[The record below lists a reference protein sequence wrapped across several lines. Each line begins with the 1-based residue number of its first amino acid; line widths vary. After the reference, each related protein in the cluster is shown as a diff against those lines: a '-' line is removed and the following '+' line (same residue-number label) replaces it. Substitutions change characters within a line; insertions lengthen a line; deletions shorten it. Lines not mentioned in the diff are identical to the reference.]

1 MLQLSFVNYKKGS
14 YILVEGN
21 TDNSRF
27 YIIKSGRAQVF
38 TETGILD
45 QKPIIYGPG
54 DFLGV
59 IPCMSGHSQ
68 IESAVALTD
77 VVLISVRKDQYP
89 ELIVKNTPVA
99 LKIIK
104 TFANRT
110 RTLNEIL
117 MKQSSNASSSDTLT
131 QLYNVAQFYD
141 QTGKLNLATYCYYQ
155 YIKYCPTGEYI
166 ESARKRFIKLKPIT
180 QAVYFEIPKESVRK
194 YPKDTMIFCEN
205 QEGREMFI
213 IQQGQVKISKVVKNQ
228 ELIFAVLKK
237 GDFFGEMAL
246 LENKPRSASAIAHDD
261 CVLMSVNA
269 ENFNQLVTTQP
280 QLVARLTTTLADRLW
295 SMYRQIANTKIL
307 DPVCKIFDMLA
318 LQVEKEKLVEN
329 GNKSYQFE
337 LTMQDLMNMCSIP
350 QMEQRPVALKI
361 KQSTMIKINEGKLFV
376 TDCKELVS
384 MASKFRKQKN

>member
-1 MLQLSFVNYKKGS
+1 MLQLSFVSYKKGS
-14 YILVEGN
+14 YIFIEGDS
-21 TDNSRF
+21 DNSRF
-27 YIIKSGRAQVF
+27 YIIKTGHAQVF
-38 TETGILD
+38 TSTGVLD

-68 IESAVALTD
+68 IESAIALTD

-99 LKIIK
+99 LKIMK
-104 TFANRT
+104 TFANHT

-117 MKQSSNASSSDTLT
+117 MKESSNTTASDTLV
-131 QLYNVAQFYD
+131 QLFNAAQFYD
-141 QTGKLNLATYCYYQ
+141 KNGKLNLATYCYYQ
-155 YIKYCPTGEYI
+155 YLKYCPDGEFF
-166 ESARKRFIKLKPIT
+166 ETAKNRFARLKPIT
-180 QAVYFEIPKESVRK
+180 QAVYFETPKETVRK

-228 ELIFAVLKK
+228 ELILAVLKK

-269 ENFNQLVTTQP
+269 ENFNQLVATQP

-295 SMYRQIANTKIL
+295 SMYRQIANTRIV
-307 DPVCKIFDMLA
+307 DPVCKLLDMLA
-318 LQVEKEKLVEN
+318 LQVEKEKLIEN
-329 GNKSYQFE
+329 GNKSYQFD
-337 LTMQDLMNMCSIP
+337 LTIGDLMNMCSIP
-350 QMEQRPVALKI
+350 QMEQRGVAEKF
-361 KQSTMIKINEGKLFV
+361 KQSSLIKLTDSKV
-376 TDCKELVS
+376 TVTNCKELVH
-384 MASKFRKQKN
+384 MAASLKKKKN

>member
-1 MLQLSFVNYKKGS
+1 
-14 YILVEGN
+14 
-21 TDNSRF
+21 
-27 YIIKSGRAQVF
+27 
-38 TETGILD
+38 
-45 QKPIIYGPG
+45 
-54 DFLGV
+54 
-59 IPCMSGHSQ
+59 
-68 IESAVALTD
+68 
-77 VVLISVRKDQYP
+77 
-89 ELIVKNTPVA
+89 
-99 LKIIK
+99 
-104 TFANRT
+104 
-110 RTLNEIL
+110 
-117 MKQSSNASSSDTLT
+117 
-131 QLYNVAQFYD
+131 
-141 QTGKLNLATYCYYQ
+141 
-155 YIKYCPTGEYI
+155 
-166 ESARKRFIKLKPIT
+166 
-180 QAVYFEIPKESVRK
+180 
-194 YPKDTMIFCEN
+194 
-205 QEGREMFI
+205 
-213 IQQGQVKISKVVKNQ
+213 
-228 ELIFAVLKK
+228 
-237 GDFFGEMAL
+237 MAL

>member
-1 MLQLSFVNYKKGS
+1 MDGSAEDASDDNPDEAAGSVHGTQNGPEDRAETGNVEELDHEHFPGGHLYIIHAVGMSYGRGLAIGVGAESLLDEFAIDEIAENQQGQGDKKGYHRICCRS
-14 YILVEGN
+14 EES
-21 TDNSRF
+21 TRF
-27 YIIKSGRAQVF
+27 SLK
-38 TETGILD
+38 
-45 QKPIIYGPG
+45 
-54 DFLGV
+54 
-59 IPCMSGHSQ
+59 
-68 IESAVALTD
+68 AL
-77 VVLISVRKDQYP
+77 
-89 ELIVKNTPVA
+89 
-99 LKIIK
+99 
-104 TFANRT
+104 
-110 RTLNEIL
+110 
-117 MKQSSNASSSDTLT
+117 SSSDTLT

-166 ESARKRFIKLKPIT
+166 ESAKKRFIKLKPIT